1 MGETDNMKIAA
12 SVAGARALVT
22 GGAGFVGSHLCEA
35 LLAGGCEVV
44 AFDNLSTGTR
54 ANVAHLDPRRGFE
67 LVVGD
72 ISDEETLAGLVAR
85 SDVIFHLAAAVGV
98 ELIVDSP
105 LRSLHANVAG
115 TESVLRIAARYGVPV
130 LLASTSEVYGKVE
143 SFPQNE
149 EDNIILGATS
159 VRRWSYAAGKM
170 LDEFL
175 ALAYHQECGLPVVI
189 FRLFNTVG
197 PRQTGRYGMVIP
209 RFAEAALAGGTLE
222 VNGDGLQSRCFLHV
236 HDAVDA
242 IMLLAATPSA
252 VGRVF
257 NVGSSEEV
265 SIIELA
271 ERILGSAREHLEPV
285 APEIAR
291 RGQIRMRPYSEAFPN
306 GGYEDIRRRVPDT
319 SRITEHTG
327 WLQQRSL
334 DDVIE
339 AVLGERLGDALAAAE
354 RLALV

>member
-1 MGETDNMKIAA
+1 MTIAPR

-35 LLAGGCEVV
+35 LLAGGCEVIV
-44 AFDNLSTGTR
+44 LDNLSTGTR
-54 ANVAHLDPRRGFE
+54 SNVAHLDPRSGFE

-72 ISDEETLAGLVAR
+72 ICDEELVASLVAR
-85 SDVIFHLAAAVGV
+85 SDVIYHLAAAVGV
-98 ELIVDSP
+98 EMIVDSP

-115 TESVLRIAARYGVPV
+115 TEVVLRVAARYGTPV
-130 LLASTSEVYGKVE
+130 MLASTSEVYGKVE
-143 SFPQNE
+143 SFPQGE
-149 EDNIILGATS
+149 EDNVILGPS
-159 VRRWSYAAGKM
+159 SIRRWSYAAGKL

-175 ALAYHQECGLPVVI
+175 ALAYHQECGLPVVV

-209 RFAEAALAGGTLE
+209 RFAEAALTGGTLE

-242 IMLLAATPSA
+242 IMMLSSTPTA
-252 VGRVF
+252 VGKVF

-265 SIIELA
+265 SILELA
-271 ERILGSAREHLEPV
+271 ERVLEKAREHLDPV
-285 APEIAR
+285 APELSR
-291 RGQIRMRPYSEAFPN
+291 RGQIRMRSYAEAFPN

-319 SRITEHTG
+319 TRVSEHTG
-327 WLQQRSL
+327 WKQRRSL

-339 AVLGERLGDALAAAE
+339 AVLSERLGDALAAAE

>member
-1 MGETDNMKIAA
+1 MKIAA
-12 SVAGARALVT
+12 RGVAGARALVT

-44 AFDNLSTGTR
+44 ALDNLSTGTR
-54 ANVAHLDPRRGFE
+54 ANVAHLDPRSGFE

-72 ISDEETLAGLVAR
+72 IADEELVASLVAR

-98 ELIVDSP
+98 EMIVDSP

-115 TESVLRIAARYGVPV
+115 TEVVLRVAARYNVPTM
-130 LLASTSEVYGKVE
+130 LASTSEVYGKVE
-143 SFPQNE
+143 SFPQGE
-149 EDNIILGATS
+149 EDNVILGPS
-159 VRRWSYAAGKM
+159 SIRRWSYAAGKL

-175 ALAYHQECGLPVVI
+175 ALAYHQECGLPVVV

-209 RFAEAALAGGTLE
+209 RFADAALSGGTLE

-242 IMLLAATPSA
+242 IMMLSSTPTA

-257 NVGSSEEV
+257 NVGSCEEV
-265 SIIELA
+265 SILDLA
-271 ERILGSAREHLEPV
+271 ERVLEKAREHLEPV
-285 APEIAR
+285 APELAR
-291 RGQIRMRPYSEAFPN
+291 RGQVRMRSYAEAFPN

-319 SRITEHTG
+319 TRLTEHTG

-339 AVLGERLGDALAAAE
+339 AVVGERLGEALAAAE